1 MRLFLYN
8 CIIFILLPI
17 MVMRLFF
24 KNLKDKD
31 YCANFSQ
38 RFGLLKGEYKKN
50 PVWFHAVSLGEV
62 ISSQAIVKKLLKE
75 EKVILS
81 VSTPTGLREAKKIY
95 NDQLSIVYAPWDF
108 IFFVKNFLK
117 KIGPKAL
124 VLFETEIW
132 PSMIHECWKKEIPVI
147 LSNGR
152 LSESSYK
159 KYNRFKTL
167 IHSTLNKFSL
177 ILAQSNDHADRFK
190 ALGVNNDIVIRVGS
204 TKFDFKQSK
213 NSDFNR
219 INQVD
224 DFILAASTHEG
235 EDEVV
240 INSFKKL
247 KEEFS
252 DIKLIIVPR
261 HPERAN
267 TIKGILSNNNMN
279 FQVSSDLDFN
289 IKENDIIVISATGY
303 LDYLYKLSKVSFI
316 GGSLFSRYGGH
327 NIIEAAFNESPFI
340 VGPYMKNFEDVLN
353 LFLRRDACLQIE
365 KPDEL
370 TDAYKKLLKNNELRK
385 HMIDNAFR
393 VVIENKGSSLI
404 QYEQIKNII
413 N

>member
-1 MRLFLYN
+1 
-8 CIIFILLPI
+8 

-81 VSTPTGLREAKKIY
+81 VSTPTGLREARKIY
-95 NDQLSIVYAPWDF
+95 NNQLSIVYAPWDF
-108 IFFVKNFLK
+108 IFFVKNFLN
-117 KIGPKAL
+117 KIDPKAL
-124 VLFETEIW
+124 ILFETEIW

-167 IHSTLNKFSL
+167 IDSTLNKFSL

-213 NSDFNR
+213 NSYLNR

-224 DFILAASTHEG
+224 DFVLAASTHEG

-252 DIKLIIVPR
+252 DLKLIIVPR

-279 FQVSSDLDFN
+279 FQVSTDLDFN

-303 LDYLYKLSKVSFI
+303 LDHLYKLSKVSFI

-385 HMIDNAFR
+385 HMIDNALK
-393 VVIENKGSSLI
+393 VVCENKGSSLI

-413 N
+413 NKS